1 MLFSNLFY
9 RAPKPSDPVTT
20 EEKNNFL
27 KKLAMVLPKDN
38 DNRENRG
45 AGNRGRERNPP
56 RNREP
61 NHDNRIESPSSNPII
76 GNMPFMDQ
84 MNPR

>member
-1 MLFSNLFY
+1 M
-9 RAPKPSDPVTT
+9 TT
-20 EEKNNFL
+20 EDKNNFL
-27 KKLAMVLPKDN
+27 KKVAMVLPKDN